1 MLPTDTDLLLRR
13 PSEAGAALGR
23 LHPLWEGVIGPLP
36 GVESEIKGPVQ
47 FLTFES
53 LLSFVIINAFSGLQR
68 SKGANSVYVQCARPC
83 GLVSP
88 DVHGGQG
95 PEGAPSP
102 GSQAHVCRLGGGQH
116 EKQNPASEG
125 GGRGREGDGNESL
138 PAGPWYLLAK
148 TLGLRKAQTPPW
160 QRRLTLLLWREPCKS
175 GLRLE
180 AIWNCLRA
188 LGPSG
193 PTWESR
199 LHCSVVESLRGAASG
214 TLRDWG
220 EAGPQCWQG
229 PQEHA
234 TQLLFSEKLRL
245 SCPAPG

>member
-1 MLPTDTDLLLRR
+1 MLPADADLLLRK
-13 PSEAGAALGR
+13 PSEAGAALGQ
-23 LHPLWEGVIGPLP
+23 LHPPWEGVMGPLP
-36 GVESEIKGPVQ
+36 GVGSEIKGPVQ

-53 LLSFVIINAFSGLQR
+53 LLGFVIINAFSGVQR
-68 SKGANSVYVQCARPC
+68 GKGANSVYVRCARPR

-88 DVHGGQG
+88 DVHGGQ
-95 PEGAPSP
+95 
-102 GSQAHVCRLGGGQH
+102 HD
-116 EKQNPASEG
+116 KQNPASEG
-125 GGRGREGDGNESL
+125 GHRGRAGDGNESL
-138 PAGPWYLLAK
+138 PAGRWYLLAK
-148 TLGLRKAQTPPW
+148 TLGLGKAQTPRR

-175 GLRLE
+175 GLRLA

-193 PTWESR
+193 PTWESG

-220 EAGPQCWQG
+220 EAGPRCWQG

-234 TQLLFSEKLRL
+234 TQLLFLEKLRL
-245 SCPAPG
+245 SCPARG